1 MTLQSFGSDVTPPP
15 PPPAPLRLTLNPTWR
30 NEEMGLVRGTDTSA
44 PFSVTAFQP
53 APVGEEVTEEAKK
66 AEVEEV
72 KETG

>member
-1 MTLQSFGSDVTPPP
+1 MRRWGSSG
-15 PPPAPLRLTLNPTWR
+15 AIR
-30 NEEMGLVRGTDTSA
+30 TDTSA

>member
-1 MTLQSFGSDVTPPP
+1 MRRWGSSG
-15 PPPAPLRLTLNPTWR
+15 AIR
-30 NEEMGLVRGTDTSA
+30 TDTSA

-53 APVGEEVTEEAKK
+53 APVGEEEEEVTEEAKK